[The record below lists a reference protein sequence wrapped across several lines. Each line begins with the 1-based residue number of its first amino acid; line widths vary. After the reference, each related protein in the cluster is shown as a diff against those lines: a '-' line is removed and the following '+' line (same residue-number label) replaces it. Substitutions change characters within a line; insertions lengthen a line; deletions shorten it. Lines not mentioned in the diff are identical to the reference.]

1 MKPSIIALILIAT
14 GIDVLGYLVVHNRGY
29 NQGYKTA
36 ICSILGM
43 AEQIECMKK
52 EN

>member
-1 MKPSIIALILIAT
+1 MKLSIIALILIAT
-14 GIDVLGYLVVHNRGY
+14 GMDVLGYLVVYNRGY

-36 ICSILGM
+36 VCSTLGM